1 MVAAGP
7 GGGDGRA
14 RLSCGYGNPPGSGC
28 QPLSR
33 TRRPPIA
40 HPSDQPPPEAPHRP
54 GWIPRRDLPAN
65 GSSPAGGS
73 SWPGDPGA
81 PGGPSAGFGP
91 AVPVG
96 SNPPDGPHPPGRPTW
111 IPGPDPTD
119 RPNGAAGPERPAH
132 PTWGGTR
139 PGWALPA
146 ALVAMAVVYP
156 AAFAWQAV
164 PFWSAMVGFS
174 AFSWWAA
181 WHPYLPNRLR
191 PSRRLVAMG
200 ALSGLALYALFLIG
214 ALLVQGTPLW
224 PGIEEVVELTRG
236 TAPAGLAALVIVFGT
251 SPSEE
256 VLWRGAVFARLTRR
270 YGAGWRPV
278 VMTSLAYA
286 FFVGLSLSPALPLA
300 ALVCGPVWGR
310 QRQVTG
316 SLVPSL
322 VSHALWSLL
331 MFLYIP
337 GL

>member
-14 RLSCGYGNPPGSGC
+14 RLCCGYGNPPGSGRP
-28 QPLSR
+28 PLTR

-54 GWIPRRDLPAN
+54 GWIPRRDLEAN
-65 GSSPAGGS
+65 GSSPTGGAS
-73 SWPGDPGA
+73 A
-81 PGGPSAGFGP
+81 PAGPSAGFGP
-91 AVPVG
+91 TAPGGPVPNGRPSSTNG
-96 SNPPDGPHPPGRPTW
+96 SPPDDHAPAGHQTR
-111 IPGPDPTD
+111 
-119 RPNGAAGPERPAH
+119 GA
-132 PTWGGTR
+132 TR

-146 ALVAMAVVYP
+146 ALIAMAVVYP
-156 AAFAWQAV
+156 AAFAWRVV
-164 PFWSAMVGFS
+164 PFWSAMVVFS

-191 PSRRLVAMG
+191 PDRRLVAMG
-200 ALSGLALYALFLIG
+200 ALSGLALYAVFSVG

-224 PGIEEVVELTRG
+224 PWIEEVVELTRG

-286 FFVGLSLSPALPLA
+286 LFVGFSLSPVLPLA
-300 ALVCGPVWGR
+300 ALVCGLVWAR

-331 MFLYIP
+331 MFLYVP